1 MHLNEHFSLMHKKNL
16 NGINKWVATKECPQS
31 MTRSNLQSKT
41 FHENVNNSNRKQICH
56 RAGVKGG
63 KRDVFPKGKC
73 QRVCTVIQQ
82 ELVQYYDL
90 ISLPFINIMLTLH
103 VDNV

>member
-1 MHLNEHFSLMHKKNL
+1 MHLNEYFSLMNKKNL
-16 NGINKWVATKECPQS
+16 NGINKWCATKECLQS
-31 MTRSNLQSKT
+31 MTRSKLQSKT

-56 RAGVKGG
+56 RSGVKGE
-63 KRDVFPKGKC
+63 RETSF
-73 QRVCTVIQQ
+73 QTVIQQ